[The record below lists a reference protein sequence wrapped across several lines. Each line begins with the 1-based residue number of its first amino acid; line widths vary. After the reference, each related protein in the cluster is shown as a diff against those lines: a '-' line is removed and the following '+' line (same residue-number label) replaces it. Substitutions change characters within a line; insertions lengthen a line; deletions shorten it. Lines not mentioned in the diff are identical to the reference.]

1 MWGFMTVVPLDLE
14 GRRVRPDPADAPH
27 WVAVYQELITT
38 CRQLI
43 GERALPSQMAERLR
57 EFEERRDFW
66 RGLLR
71 E

>member
-1 MWGFMTVVPLDLE
+1 MTTTPLDLE
-14 GRRVRPDPADAPH
+14 GRRARPDADSADALH

-38 CRQLI
+38 CREII
-43 GERALPSQMAERLR
+43 GESALPARMAERLR

-66 RGLLR
+66 RRLLR